1 MNTKKKETRWLIF
14 LLCMIGVLGTALLF
28 ACRISPEESSA
39 PADSQIEESQPEESQ
54 PEESRPEE
62 SRPEESRPE
71 ESQIEES
78 DREESKI
85 EESKSGTEESRTAQP
100 AVDESWNRIL
110 VNRKHPLPEGF
121 TVETKAINDSHC
133 VDARIYDALVAM
145 LDAARAEGLSPVI
158 CSSFRTMD
166 GQTRL
171 FNREFND
178 WLSQGYSEADA
189 YQLTAQST
197 AVPGTSEH
205 QAGLAVDIV
214 SNSNWNLDESQEK
227 TAEQQWLMAH
237 CAEYGFILRYPTN
250 KKEYT
255 GIMYEPWHYR
265 YVGVELARYL
275 TDNGL
280 CLEEYLDPGVTIDP
294 YTGE

>member
-28 ACRISPEESSA
+28 ACRTSPEESSA

-62 SRPEESRPE
+62 SRPEES
-71 ESQIEES
+71 QIEES
-78 DREESKI
+78 DREESKN
-85 EESKSGTEESRTAQP
+85 EESKSGTEESFIAQP
-100 AVDESWNRIL
+100 VVDESWNRIL

-166 GQTRL
+166 GQ
-171 FNREFND
+171 
-178 WLSQGYSEADA
+178 
-189 YQLTAQST
+189 
-197 AVPGTSEH
+197 
-205 QAGLAVDIV
+205 
-214 SNSNWNLDESQEK
+214 
-227 TAEQQWLMAH
+227 
-237 CAEYGFILRYPTN
+237 
-250 KKEYT
+250 
-255 GIMYEPWHYR
+255 
-265 YVGVELARYL
+265 
-275 TDNGL
+275 
-280 CLEEYLDPGVTIDP
+280 
-294 YTGE
+294 